1 MVVVP
6 QQEYP
11 MVCIG
16 VSRGSSPS
24 HPVYVE
30 YINLNSNTSWF
41 TNTGLGKLTAR
52 YQKHISV
59 YHEVVL
65 LLLLL
70 LLLMVAVFALTER
83 PCPEVV
89 QVNQLDN
96 NSLLVLLES
105 KYHTKLCC
113 LQKEACVC

>member
-1 MVVVP
+1 
-6 QQEYP
+6 

-16 VSRGSSPS
+16 VSRGSSPN

-41 TNTGLGKLTAR
+41 TNTGLGKLTPR

-59 YHEVVL
+59 YREVVLLLQLLQL

-70 LLLMVAVFALTER
+70 LIVAVFACSYRETMSR
-83 PCPEVV
+83 SSP
-89 QVNQLDN
+89 
-96 NSLLVLLES
+96 S
-105 KYHTKLCC
+105 KPAG
-113 LQKEACVC
+113 Q

>member
-16 VSRGSSPS
+16 VSRGPSSN

-41 TNTGLGKLTAR
+41 TNTGLGKLTPR

-59 YHEVVL
+59 YREVWIPAAAAVVVVAVNGGGVCVL
-65 LLLLL
+65 LQ
-70 LLLMVAVFALTER
+70 R
-83 PCPEVV
+83 GHV
-89 QVNQLDN
+89 Q
-96 NSLLVLLES
+96 
-105 KYHTKLCC
+105 K
-113 LQKEACVC
+113 